1 VARLI
6 DWKRQWY
13 RPSDTGAP
21 RAIPHFATLRRMESG
36 SAQHILKHTF
46 GYDSFRGFQQ
56 QVIEHVV
63 AGGDAL
69 VLMPTGGGKSI
80 TYQIPALMRPG
91 VAVVVSPLIALMQN
105 QVAALEE
112 VGVRAAFLNSTLSSA
127 EAATIERRLRTGDLD
142 LVYVA
147 PERLMTERCLRL
159 LAEVRDGPGLALF
172 AIDEAHCVS
181 QWGHDF
187 RPEYGQLALLRER
200 FPAVPRLALTATAD
214 VPTRREIADRLL
226 VEPRI
231 FVASFDRP
239 NIRYRV
245 VEKREPREQL
255 LRFMREE
262 HAGDA
267 GIVYCLARNTVDE
280 VASFL
285 VGHGVRALPYHA
297 GLDAGT
303 RTQNQRRFL
312 TEDGLVMVATI
323 AFGMGIDKPDVRF
336 VAHLDMPK
344 SIEGYFQETG
354 RGGRDGEAADAWM
367 TYGLADVVQQRRLIE
382 MSEAEPAY
390 KRLSGAKLDAM
401 LALAEAADCR
411 RVRLLAY
418 FGEAS
423 APCGNCDNCI
433 APPELVDATESA
445 RKLLSTIYRCEQASG
460 FGFAASHVIDVLRGK
475 ATEKVEKFGHAALST
490 FGIGQDVPEAEW
502 RLLLRQLVAEHI
514 VEVDYDTFN
523 VLRLTEA
530 SRAVLRGERRISL
543 RRPSAAS
550 SRKRRAKDRGA
561 EADPT
566 LDSPLF
572 ERLRAWRASV
582 AREHG
587 VPAYV
592 VFHDGTLRAI
602 AAARPASL
610 DQLAD
615 ISGVGEKKLER
626 YGDALIGLIGAAG

>member
-1 VARLI
+1 M
-6 DWKRQWY
+6 D
-13 RPSDTGAP
+13 
-21 RAIPHFATLRRMESG
+21 SG
-36 SAQHILKHTF
+36 SAQYILKHTF
-46 GYDSFRGFQQ
+46 GYDSFRGLQQ
-56 QVIEHVV
+56 QVIDHVV
-63 AGGDAL
+63 GGGDAL

-127 EAATIERRLRTGDLD
+127 EAAAVERALCAGDLD

-147 PERLMTERCLRL
+147 PERLVTDRCLRL
-159 LAEVRDGPGLALF
+159 LADLQRGARLALF

-200 FPAVPRLALTATAD
+200 FPAVPRIALTATAD
-214 VPTRREIADRLL
+214 VPTRTEIAERLL
-226 VEPRI
+226 VDPTV

-255 LRFMREE
+255 LRFVRDE
-262 HAGDA
+262 HFGEA

-280 VASFL
+280 VAAFL
-285 VGHGVRALPYHA
+285 RGHGVQALPYHA
-297 GLDAGT
+297 GMDAT
-303 RTQNQRRFL
+303 SRAANQRRFL
-312 TEDGLVMVATI
+312 ADDGLVMVATI

-336 VAHLDMPK
+336 VAHIDMPK

-354 RGGRDGEAADAWM
+354 RAGRDGEPAEAWM

-382 MSEAEPAY
+382 MSDGDPAY

-401 LALAEAADCR
+401 LGLAEAADCR

-423 APCGNCDNCI
+423 QPCGNCDNCLL
-433 APPELVDATESA
+433 PPELFDVTEAA

-475 ATEKVEKFGHAALST
+475 TTEKVEKFGHAGLST
-490 FGIGQDVPEAEW
+490 FGIGQELAEAEW
-502 RLLLRQLVAEHI
+502 RLLLRQLVAEHV
-514 VEVDYDTFN
+514 VEVDYDTYN

-530 SRAVLRGERRISL
+530 SRAVLRGERTIRL
-543 RRPSAAS
+543 RRPSAAPVRR
-550 SRKRRAKDRGA
+550 RKGKGARTA
-561 EADPT
+561 EAGA
-566 LDSPLF
+566 DSPLF
-572 ERLRAWRASV
+572 ERLRTWRAAV
-582 AREHG
+582 AKEHG

-602 AAARPASL
+602 AAARPSSL
-610 DQLAD
+610 DELAG

-626 YGDALIGLIGAAG
+626 YGAALIGLIGSAA

>member
-1 VARLI
+1 
-6 DWKRQWY
+6 
-13 RPSDTGAP
+13 
-21 RAIPHFATLRRMESG
+21 MNSG

-56 QVIEHVV
+56 QVIDHVV
-63 AGGDAL
+63 GGGDAL
-69 VLMPTGGGKSI
+69 VLMPTGGGKSV
-80 TYQIPALMRPG
+80 TYQIPALMRRG
-91 VAVVVSPLIALMQN
+91 VGVVVSPLIALMQN

-112 VGVRAAFLNSTLSSA
+112 VGVRAAFLNSTLS
-127 EAATIERRLRTGDLD
+127 AAQAMAVERALGAGDLD

-147 PERLMTERCLRL
+147 PERLVTDRCLRL
-159 LAEVRDGPGLALF
+159 LADLQRGPGLALF

-200 FPAVPRLALTATAD
+200 FPAVPRIALTATAD
-214 VPTRREIADRLL
+214 VPTRTEIAERLL
-226 VEPRI
+226 VEPTV

-255 LRFMREE
+255 LRFVRDE
-262 HAGDA
+262 HAGEA

-280 VASFL
+280 VAAFL
-285 VGHGVRALPYHA
+285 QGHGVQALPYHA
-297 GLDAGT
+297 GMDAAT
-303 RTQNQRRFL
+303 RAGNQRRFL
-312 TEDGLVMVATI
+312 AEDAQVMVATI

-336 VAHLDMPK
+336 VAHIDMPK

-354 RGGRDGEAADAWM
+354 RAGRDGEPADAWM

-382 MSEAEPAY
+382 MSEGEPAY

-401 LALAEAADCR
+401 LGLAEAADCR

-423 APCGNCDNCI
+423 QACGNCDNCL
-433 APPELVDATESA
+433 APPELFDATEPA
-445 RKLLSTIYRCEQASG
+445 RKLLSAIYRCEQASG

-475 ATEKVEKFGHAALST
+475 ATEKVEKFGHARLST
-490 FGIGQDVPEAEW
+490 FGIGQELAEAEW
-502 RLLLRQLVAEHI
+502 RLLLRQLVAERI
-514 VEVDYDTFN
+514 VEVDYDTYN
-523 VLRLTEA
+523 VLRLTDA
-530 SRAVLRGERRISL
+530 SRAVLRGERTIRL
-543 RRPSAAS
+543 RRPSAAPA
-550 SRKRRAKDRGA
+550 RRGRSKGKGASAA
-561 EADPT
+561 EAT
-566 LDSPLF
+566 VDSPLF
-572 ERLRAWRASV
+572 ERLRTWRA
-582 AREHG
+582 AAAKEHG

-602 AAARPASL
+602 AAARPSSL
-610 DQLAD
+610 DELAG

-626 YGDALIGLIGAAG
+626 YGAELIRLVGAGG